1 MLFEFPLDALSFLA
15 PLIYFIGW
23 GMLVFQG
30 PIRVLEKEDNISG
43 GITMAA
49 FMVWVGAAACAKNV
63 WENTGFP
70 FYETMANVA
79 MISVLIGI
87 VLYCIGV
94 IRDRAR
100 SRAEGHKPRP
110 VIPSISKTMWG
121 LPFWLSGFRNA
132 TQPPVVVQTQQ
143 VPPPQQQPVPP
154 SPPPPPDP
162 TQPS

>member
-23 GMLVFQG
+23 EYWFFKDQSNFLKKKTTSQVESQWLHLWYGLVLLPVPKMCGKIQA
-30 PIRVLEKEDNISG
+30 S
-43 GITMAA
+43 
-49 FMVWVGAAACAKNV
+49 
-63 WENTGFP
+63 
-70 FYETMANVA
+70 FYETVANVA
-79 MISVLIGI
+79 IIPVLIRI

-110 VIPSISKTMWG
+110 VLPSISKTMWG

-132 TQPPVVVQTQQ
+132 AQPPVVVQTQQ
-143 VPPPQQQPVPP
+143 VPPPPQQQPA
-154 SPPPPPDP
+154 PPPPPDP
-162 TQPS
+162 TQQS